1 MGLSEAITALLEDG
15 GEHCDLAI
23 ELIKAHKRTQF
34 VKTKAPQAEQQL
46 EINPAPQSPVAPPV
60 EPVAAP
66 EPKHALADYRE
77 FVCKHILPHY
87 PAGSELSYTQ
97 LEALFIQE
105 ALMRNWFL
113 PSDHVWLAQEKPRWK
128 IALSDAL
135 GSLATDNGPLSRE
148 KGKRSYVVNV
158 F

>member
-15 GEHCDLAI
+15 NEHCDLAI
-23 ELIKAHKRTQF
+23 ELIKAHKRTRF
-34 VKTKAPQAEQQL
+34 VKTNAPQAEQQL
-46 EINPAPQSPVAPPV
+46 EIEPVSQKPAEPPVAPAVSQPRHT
-60 EPVAAP
+60 A
-66 EPKHALADYRE
+66 ADYRE
-77 FVCKHILPHY
+77 FVCKQILPHF
-87 PAGSELSYTQ
+87 PAGAELSYVQ

-113 PSDHVWLAQEKPRWK
+113 PSDHVWSADEKPRWR

-135 GSLATDNGPLSRE
+135 GALATSNGPLSRE